1 MRKTNGY
8 FISALTS
15 LVLLATTTAEADI
28 RELIDE
34 ELLRTIAEETS
45 GEAAKR
51 NLDTITLQHRMRA
64 SSQFDLATQ
73 HIVEQLK
80 HYGLDDVDVLEFAA
94 DGETQYGTQKSRPA
108 WDVREAELWEVKEVD
123 GKTSRIRKLG
133 DWDAVPLSL
142 AQDSLSAEVT
152 ASLVDIGSG
161 THDDDYKG
169 KDLKGKLVLTSS
181 QPEAVVERAVGKFGA
196 AGIISYAPNQKS
208 AWWKED

>member
-34 ELLRTIAEETS
+34 ELLRIIAEETS

-108 WDVREAELWEVKEVD
+108 
-123 GKTSRIRKLG
+123 
-133 DWDAVPLSL
+133 
-142 AQDSLSAEVT
+142 
-152 ASLVDIGSG
+152 
-161 THDDDYKG
+161 
-169 KDLKGKLVLTSS
+169 
-181 QPEAVVERAVGKFGA
+181 
-196 AGIISYAPNQKS
+196 
-208 AWWKED
+208 